1 MARTKVSAESG
12 RAALGEGPD
21 LGQAGHG
28 GVTGVRG
35 QQCAVGPAQADCLL
49 EGCSG
54 QEAVEEAR
62 RETVAT
68 ADAVEDVELHHRGLV
83 ERAVGPDH
91 RTPAVAG
98 RGVDLAQGGG
108 HELHVGEAFDDLLD
122 HIDEGTRVESGC
134 PVALGS
140 ADAKGEL
147 YVLLVADQD
156 IDVADKLGC
165 HFLSPRV
172 AAPRTP
178 ELGPVV
184 EIEAHDRT

>member
-1 MARTKVSAESG
+1 MRRLPGPATTKPRREAGASCEWRERRSALNPG

-62 RETVAT
+62 REAVAT

-83 ERAVGPDH
+83 ERA
-91 RTPAVAG
+91 
-98 RGVDLAQGGG
+98 
-108 HELHVGEAFDDLLD
+108 
-122 HIDEGTRVESGC
+122 
-134 PVALGS
+134 
-140 ADAKGEL
+140 
-147 YVLLVADQD
+147 
-156 IDVADKLGC
+156 
-165 HFLSPRV
+165 
-172 AAPRTP
+172 
-178 ELGPVV
+178 
-184 EIEAHDRT
+184 

>member
-1 MARTKVSAESG
+1 MRRGPSPGGLPPRGVLRTGG
-12 RAALGEGPD
+12 RRRGP
-21 LGQAGHG
+21 
-28 GVTGVRG
+28 TR
-35 QQCAVGPAQADCLL
+35 
-49 EGCSG
+49 S
-54 QEAVEEAR
+54 R
-62 RETVAT
+62 R
-68 ADAVEDVELHHRGLV
+68 HRWS
-83 ERAVGPDH
+83 
-91 RTPAVAG
+91 AVAG

-172 AAPRTP
+172 AAPRTQ